1 MLLAGAFEGHC
12 QNIVDKTLLLFFFT
26 SFIFM
31 TLNIP
36 KVMWMMYNG
45 IAGDLKLLPSP
56 GKKNWTVAEQTNI
69 YNSSKLKFDV

>member
-1 MLLAGAFEGHC
+1 
-12 QNIVDKTLLLFFFT
+12 
-26 SFIFM
+26 M

-56 GKKNWTVAEQTNI
+56 EKKNWTVAEQTNI

>member
-1 MLLAGAFEGHC
+1 
-12 QNIVDKTLLLFFFT
+12 
-26 SFIFM
+26 M